1 MVNESAAFAG
11 VLEHFPV
18 TRKTRPEPSQK
29 RETGTFL
36 ERNKAIETLGL
47 EDAANPRRKGTPMTP
62 NGTSAVPDRSLA
74 SGRTALSAPVR
85 IDWVDY
91 AKGICI
97 VMVVMMHSVLGVEAA
112 TGQTGFMHALVAFA
126 KPFRMPD
133 FFLIS
138 GLFLAVV
145 IDRDWRVYLDRKVMH
160 FAYFYLLW
168 VTIQFGF
175 KAPSFAAEAGWTH
188 AGSMYLQSFIEPFGT
203 LWFIYLLPVFF
214 VVTKATR
221 QMPPLAIWAV
231 AALLEMAHISTG
243 WTVID
248 EFAARFVY
256 FYSGY
261 WLAGYVFAWSDRSRA
276 HPAWALAGLA
286 LWALVNGTL
295 VELGCSEWPLLSLA
309 LGLAGALAIVTM
321 GTLLARMQW
330 LNFLRYCGEHS
341 IVIYLA
347 FFLPMAATR
356 TLLLKAGSVH
366 DIGTIS
372 LIVTVVGVVGAIAI
386 WRAALALRANFLF
399 ERPAAFWIAPKKAQ
413 PALQA
418 AE

>member
-1 MVNESAAFAG
+1 
-11 VLEHFPV
+11 
-18 TRKTRPEPSQK
+18 
-29 RETGTFL
+29 
-36 ERNKAIETLGL
+36 
-47 EDAANPRRKGTPMTP
+47 MTP
-62 NGTSAVPDRSLA
+62 NGTSAMAARPLP
-74 SGRTALSAPVR
+74 SAPGR

-112 TGQTGFMHALVAFA
+112 AGQTGFMHLVVMFA

-138 GLFLAVV
+138 GLFLSVV
-145 IDRDWRVYLDRKVMH
+145 IDRDWRTYLDRKVVH

-175 KAPSFAAEAGWTH
+175 KAPSFAAETNWSH
-188 AGSMYLQSFIEPFGT
+188 AGFLYLESFIEPFGT

-221 QMPPLAIWAV
+221 RMPPLAIWGL
-231 AALLEMAHISTG
+231 AALLEMAHVATG

-248 EFAARFVY
+248 EFCARFVY

-261 WLAGYVFAWSDRSRA
+261 LFADTVFALSDRARA
-276 HPAWALAGLA
+276 RPELALAGLA
-286 LWALVNGTL
+286 LWALVNGSL
-295 VELGCSEWPLLSLA
+295 VKFGFSEWPLISLA
-309 LGLAGALAIVTM
+309 LGLAGAGAIITT
-321 GTLLARMQW
+321 GTLLARAHWMT
-330 LNFLRYCGEHS
+330 FLRFFGEHS

-347 FFLPMAATR
+347 FFLPMATTR
-356 TLLLKAGSVH
+356 TLLLKTGLIH

-372 LIVTVVGVVGAIAI
+372 LVVTIVGVAGALAI
-386 WRAALALRANFLF
+386 WRIALGAGANFLF
-399 ERPAAFWIAPKKAQ
+399 ERPAAFWIAPKK
-413 PALQA
+413 PSKALQA

>member
-1 MVNESAAFAG
+1 M
-11 VLEHFPV
+11 
-18 TRKTRPEPSQK
+18 
-29 RETGTFL
+29 
-36 ERNKAIETLGL
+36 
-47 EDAANPRRKGTPMTP
+47 
-62 NGTSAVPDRSLA
+62 
-74 SGRTALSAPVR
+74 R

-97 VMVVMMHSVLGVEAA
+97 VMVVMMHSVLGVEVAA
-112 TGQTGFMHALVAFA
+112 GQTGFMHVLVAFA

-145 IDRDWRVYLDRKVMH
+145 IDRDWRTYLDRKVVH

-175 KAPSFAAEAGWTH
+175 KAPGFAAETSWTH
-188 AGSMYLQSFIEPFGT
+188 AGFMYLESFIEPFGT

-221 QMPPLAIWAV
+221 KLPPVAIWGV
-231 AALLEMAHISTG
+231 AALLEVAHIGTG

-248 EFAARFVY
+248 EFCARFVY

-261 WLAGYVFAWSDRSRA
+261 LFARNVFALSDRARA
-276 HPAWALAGLA
+276 RPGLA
-286 LWALVNGTL
+286 LAALAAWAMLNGSLVVSGF
-295 VELGCSEWPLLSLA
+295 SEWPLISLA
-309 LGLAGALAIVTM
+309 LGLAGAGAIVTL
-321 GTLLARMQW
+321 GTLLARAHW
-330 LNFLRYCGEHS
+330 LNFLRFCGEHS

-347 FFLPMAATR
+347 FFLPMATTR
-356 TLLLKAGSVH
+356 TLMLRAGLIH

-372 LIVTVVGVVGAIAI
+372 LIVTIAGVVGALVL
-386 WRAALALRANFLF
+386 WRIALAVRANFLF
-399 ERPAAFWIAPKKAQ
+399 ERPAVFWITPKKPQAALQ
-413 PALQA
+413 PA
-418 AE
+418 E